1 MSIAVLVVNNGIINI
16 VKSVAY
22 IIGIGIIVNISE
34 KLISNKHYTI
44 YKPGV

>member
-22 IIGIGIIVNISE
+22 IIGIGIIVKISE

-44 YKPGV
+44 YKT